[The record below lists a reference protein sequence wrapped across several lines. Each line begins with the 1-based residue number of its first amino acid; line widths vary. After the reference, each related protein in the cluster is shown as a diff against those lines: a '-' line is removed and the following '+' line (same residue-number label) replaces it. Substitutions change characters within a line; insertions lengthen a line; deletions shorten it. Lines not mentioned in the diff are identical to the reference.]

1 MAKCHRSPAM
11 RPVPKP
17 AAEPPAQPALWDPT
31 AAVEAVDHTADSGA
45 GSVENGPARAVT
57 SHSSDD
63 APQRPTR
70 VSPPSTTAKRTAR
83 PGTAHRQVLLREQAE
98 LLDRVAER
106 RGELDAALESV
117 ETARRAWLD
126 AVKTARS
133 RHVIM
138 DYIADASGVTRAA
151 VYQNLEREQPT
162 RNR

>member
-1 MAKCHRSPAM
+1 MAKRRRIPAK
-11 RPVPKP
+11 RLAPKP
-17 AAEPPAQPALWDPT
+17 ATGPPTQPALWDPT
-31 AAVEAVDHTADSGA
+31 AAVEAVDHTADSDA
-45 GSVENGPARAVT
+45 GSVEDGPARDVT

-63 APQRPTR
+63 APQHPTQ
-70 VSPPSTTAKRTAR
+70 VSPPLTTAKRTAR
-83 PGTAHRQVLLREQAE
+83 PGTARRQVLLREQAE

-106 RGELDAALESV
+106 RSELDAALESV
-117 ETARRAWLD
+117 ATARRAWLD